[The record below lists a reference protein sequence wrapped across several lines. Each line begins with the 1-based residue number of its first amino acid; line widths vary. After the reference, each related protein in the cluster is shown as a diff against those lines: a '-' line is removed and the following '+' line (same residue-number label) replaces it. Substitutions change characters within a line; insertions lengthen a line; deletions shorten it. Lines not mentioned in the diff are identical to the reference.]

1 MRVRADLVIGL
12 QNVTLA
18 PGGIATMDITALSDA
33 NDNTLSS
40 FALDLVITPIGSASS
55 QPYFLLG
62 ANQPTS
68 FYGNASYVFNG
79 VSFNADPNN
88 GGPLPLWSDPG
99 PSPPPNSYPAGE
111 IVGGDEAE
119 PLGTGFVTLR
129 PGQTYL
135 LAEVQ
140 FSVPVGASLTDEFNI
155 SLNTSSS
162 GVTGFSDQSNGA
174 LNFTST
180 PALVTLS
187 VPEPSSLVLGMMG
200 LAGVV
205 GLGRPRR
212 SAGCPSCRRLC
223 Q

>member
-1 MRVRADLVIGL
+1 
-12 QNVTLA
+12 
-18 PGGIATMDITALSDA
+18 MDITAMSDA

-40 FALDLVITPIGSASS
+40 FTLDLVITPIGSASS

-68 FYGNASYVFNG
+68 FYETMSYVFTG

-88 GGPLPLWSDPG
+88 GGPLPLWTDPG
-99 PSPPPNSYPAGE
+99 PSPQPNSYPAGE

-119 PLGTGFVTLR
+119 PLGTGFVTLN

-140 FSVPVGASLTDEFNI
+140 FSVPVGASLTDKFNV
-155 SLNTSSS
+155 SLNTSLT
-162 GVTGFSDQSNGA
+162 GVTEFDDQNGSA

-187 VPEPSSLVLGMMG
+187 VPEPSGLLLTIMG
-200 LAGVV
+200 VAGVAAWAGRRAV
-205 GLGRPRR
+205 GTTHR
-212 SAGCPSCRRLC
+212 C
-223 Q
+223 